1 MRRKSNIFNNSDD
14 IYLIKGDDPLNVLN
28 NMSRV
33 GFTEAIRKKTVQN
46 MSTAMRPS
54 RKLRLVFNLLC
65 DLFVFNMKMQ

>member
-1 MRRKSNIFNNSDD
+1 MKIATDCAR
-14 IYLIKGDDPLNVLN
+14 
-28 NMSRV
+28 SRSTTLQESETYIRV
-33 GFTEAIRKKTVQN
+33 EFTEAIRTKTVQN